1 MPNPVRFTDEQMFAL
16 CEKLYARDGFV
27 KWSDVGAALGV
38 SRQAIQLRLR
48 AAQRRGNLTEEQYN
62 RWASIT
68 ARRAVSRER
77 RKQSQEEYNEQ
88 RRLTCELELTPENYR
103 WLRAE
108 CVVRKSNTVDLINGL
123 ITRERE
129 KASEKP
135 AT

>member
-48 AAQRRGNLTEEQYN
+48 ALQRRGELTEEQYN
-62 RWASIT
+62 RWASMT
-68 ARRAVSRER
+68 ARAAVSRENR
-77 RKQSQEEYNEQ
+77 AKG
-88 RRLTCELELTPENYR
+88 RLRQAELERRDVKIRLSPENAE
-103 WLRAE
+103 WFRAE
-108 CVVRKSNTVDLINGL
+108 CVLRKCTSADLINGL